1 MAFEDSLSIYQFVR
15 KFQLHAWDYFESI
28 ETHYAKNSYSYKLVR
43 ISDQKV
49 RYTEFYNSASVRIID
64 FDESDIAW
72 KILRITDASIVPID
86 KLSDLLECP
95 KDLVQTEINKLRD
108 VGLLYVGKQSKECVS
123 IIKTF
128 NIL

>member
-1 MAFEDSLSIYQFVR
+1 MR

-43 ISDQKV
+43 LSDQKV

-95 KDLVQTEINKLRD
+95 KDFVQTEINKLRD

>member
-1 MAFEDSLSIYQFVR
+1 ME
-15 KFQLHAWDYFESI
+15 
-28 ETHYAKNSYSYKLVR
+28 
-43 ISDQKV
+43 
-49 RYTEFYNSASVRIID
+49 
-64 FDESDIAW
+64 
-72 KILRITDASIVPID
+72 ILRITDASIVPID